1 MLHPHGTARTT
12 RSSGV
17 PTPRPANTVA
27 RTALLGRL
35 QASGIPYEEML
46 FFDDARGGKFGNCE
60 EVSSLGVLS
69 YHCPDGLTQELW
81 AAGVTAYSSM
91 KAAGEPN
98 GRVLPE
104 LRRDDRIGDPDD
116 KLEGTVT
123 RWIAEKRY
131 GFVRTTVRREGG
143 NSFFFHRRALKPAGW
158 TPARGDKVTAVLGR
172 DLHGRIECQSVI
184 LRKDDAD
191 GSSDHGDPKQAGGG
205 DAGRPGAAESSEL

>member
-17 PTPRPANTVA
+17 PTPHPANTVA

-91 KAAGEPN
+91 GVA
-98 GRVLPE
+98 LLM
-104 LRRDDRIGDPDD
+104 LRR
-116 KLEGTVT
+116 
-123 RWIAEKRY
+123 
-131 GFVRTTVRREGG
+131 
-143 NSFFFHRRALKPAGW
+143 
-158 TPARGDKVTAVLGR
+158 
-172 DLHGRIECQSVI
+172 
-184 LRKDDAD
+184 
-191 GSSDHGDPKQAGGG
+191 
-205 DAGRPGAAESSEL
+205 